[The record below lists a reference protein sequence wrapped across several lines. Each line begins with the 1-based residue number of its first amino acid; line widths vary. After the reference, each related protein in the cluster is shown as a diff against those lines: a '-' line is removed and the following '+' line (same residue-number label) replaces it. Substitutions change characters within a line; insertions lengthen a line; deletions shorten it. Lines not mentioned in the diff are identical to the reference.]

1 MSIKGLIRVLEE
13 GNGRGYMND
22 YSMSV
27 NAYDAYLSG
36 EMPLS
41 KWNKKG
47 ILKNAESIL
56 SGDKDITLEEKQYR
70 MGVLSKLSL
79 SELKELL
86 KNSSWHH
93 TSSRYNKTDFYTV
106 DDEVILG
113 SREEFED
120 FIYDIDP
127 DVETKEKSPAY
138 YAEVKYVVW
147 GGTRR
152 HPVGRDVQDVAEI
165 VDDWAFCGKNRVKK
179 KVTGNYFEIVRTI
192 DKRDYMKTIRTG
204 EMPAGYLGKS
214 RVSKMNN
221 STLLGQIKN
230 MKKSEIAKLFLD
242 NKKHTDA
249 WKTKVFFDEQNYD
262 ADTSCTVQVTPTA
275 YITFNFRARTSKRRL
290 FFETMKSEEKNLSL
304 SFDDIV
310 KNATELSVKFVVSN
324 VPDFDNNLNSILSSV
339 TFHNIDNIDFFARLV
354 KVPVGYKTAVLGRGY
369 DEDIKE
375 YIQFVKETGLAVE
388 E

>member
-56 SGDKDITLEEKQYR
+56 SGDKDITHEEKQYR
-70 MGVLSKLSL
+70 LGVLSKLSL
-79 SELKELL
+79 PELKEFLI
-86 KNSSWHH
+86 NSSWHH

-106 DDEVILG
+106 NEDVIVG
-113 SREEFED
+113 DREEFDE
-120 FIYDIDP
+120 FVSNLDP
-127 DVETKEKSPAY
+127 DVKVKEKSPAY

-147 GGTRR
+147 SGTRR
-152 HPVGRDVQDVAEI
+152 YPVAKNIHTVAEI
-165 VDDWAFCGKNRVKK
+165 VDDWAFCGKERVKK
-179 KVTGNYFEIVRTI
+179 KVSGNYFEIVRKI
-192 DKRDYMKTIRTG
+192 DKRDYQKSIRTG
-204 EMPAGYLGKS
+204 EMPAGYLGRG
-214 RVSKMNN
+214 RVSKMDT
-221 STLLGQIKN
+221 SVLLAHIKN

-242 NKKHTDA
+242 NKKSTDK
-249 WKTKVFFDEQNYD
+249 WQTKVFFNLQDYD

-275 YITFNFRARTSKRRL
+275 YITFIFRARTSKSL
-290 FFETMKSEEKNLSL
+290 LYWAAMKSEEKSM

-310 KNATELSVKFVVSN
+310 KEATGFYVTLIVSTDPECKNMLTHVEFSENAN
-324 VPDFDNNLNSILSSV
+324 VE
-339 TFHNIDNIDFFARLV
+339 FFARLV
-354 KVPVGYKTAVLGRGY
+354 KVPVEYKTAVLGRGY